1 MSKSQKDK
9 KIMEEINQ
17 LVELRHIE
25 NSLIDDLKRI
35 RDKIKPLVKDLKPYY
50 DIDLSPINH
59 KLFDKDL
66 KLQKVK

>member
-1 MSKSQKDK
+1 
-9 KIMEEINQ
+9 MEEINQ